1 MSPFLKNL
9 KIVTYTTRFLIRFTA
24 WTKLAQAKVWVSH
37 CIFNY
42 SHHVYNSTF
51 FVFSSANIQH
61 CINNIGPRYFTVAP
75 MWPKSYRTIGPKSTF
90 LRHLVSHRTLSKTL
104 IHKKHLDT
112 VTHIRVQCNTLTA
125 PVNISNIS
133 VPRLHQSTALP

>member
-1 MSPFLKNL
+1 MPLVIYGLGGVHTRYKHTDILHKVISTNQAPGLNYFAMSPFLKNL

-24 WTKLAQAKVWVSH
+24 WTKLAQAKLWVSH

-61 CINNIGPRYFTVAP
+61 CINNIGLCYFTVAP

-90 LRHLVSHRTLSKTL
+90 LRHLMSHRTLSK
-104 IHKKHLDT
+104 H
-112 VTHIRVQCNTLTA
+112 
-125 PVNISNIS
+125 
-133 VPRLHQSTALP
+133 